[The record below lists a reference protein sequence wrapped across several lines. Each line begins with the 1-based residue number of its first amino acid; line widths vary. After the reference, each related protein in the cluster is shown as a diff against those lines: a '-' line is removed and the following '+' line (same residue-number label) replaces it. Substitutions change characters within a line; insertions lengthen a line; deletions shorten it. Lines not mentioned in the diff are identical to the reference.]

1 VSKYVAT
8 ARMAT
13 AGHLADGLFV
23 GFDYALRLLR
33 VLVLLA
39 LWRIVLGPNGANG
52 MSTAAVLTYTLVAA
66 VFAEQLAV
74 RTDLDVAIWNGSVA
88 SHYLRPHGI
97 VAGFAA
103 ETAGRWLIDL
113 VLFSSPLFVL
123 APLLGVDPLPASA
136 PNGLLFAVSLALGIS
151 IGLALE
157 FFFGALIF
165 ALDFNLWAMRQLRGA
180 VEVILAGAIVPLALL
195 PWGLGDLLAWTP
207 YASTASAPL
216 RIYTATGDPIVLL
229 LGQVGWNVL
238 LWPLVGWLWS
248 ANRERLVSYGG

>member
-1 VSKYVAT
+1 VSRYAAT

-13 AGHLADGLFV
+13 AGYLADGLYV

-74 RTDLDVAIWNGSVA
+74 RTDVDVAIWNGLVA

-113 VLFSSPLFVL
+113 FLFSLPLFVL
-123 APLLGVDPLPASA
+123 APLLGVNPLPASVPA
-136 PNGLLFAVSLALGIS
+136 CLLFAASLALGIS

-157 FFFGALIF
+157 FFFAALIF
-165 ALDFNLWAMRQLRGA
+165 ALDFNLWAIRQLRGA
-180 VEVILAGAIVPLALL
+180 VEVILSGAIVPLALM
-195 PWGLGDLLAWTP
+195 PWGLGDVLAWTP
-207 YASTASAPL
+207 YASTASAAL
-216 RIYTATGDPIVLL
+216 RIYTGTGDPTTLL
-229 LGQVGWNVL
+229 LGQLGWNAV